1 MSGGGIQTAVRDGRR
16 TSRQSTGNG
25 MNTTALQGANIAFNA
40 YSAQRGFQPN
50 TPNRS
55 EITRMAPKSDSL
67 RSAQHRAESDADDA
81 ESVSELPEAGL
92 VMDRI
97 KAFSASRNNA
107 VLPSIQSR
115 KHGDVLQSEPPQI
128 QAAALA
134 AIRSA
139 SRTPQSTPSSRSI
152 SPITRT
158 TTGTSPSRRKAISPA
173 PKPDFLS
180 AARSPR
186 PLHAPA
192 PVRKVPVTAH
202 SLANITDEGK
212 ARANS
217 ERPQSRK
224 PDSIKNPATKE
235 AARNRPKAE
244 NIINPSSDRER
255 RISPLRQ
262 PLGSQLDKDEQPK
275 LTPPTSKPKPAA
287 TNIEEKNLQPEPPKR
302 NVPRLRDDTYTSA
315 PQSPRSSTTRIPD
328 TSQPDTPTRRFSY
341 APSTFDEA
349 TTPGN
354 FHNTISRQ
362 DTGDTESTTGM
373 TKESLANAIIASS
386 LASSRAPS
394 PYTPL
399 PPLPPPRRSRSR
411 SLLHP
416 GDILKKDVR
425 KTPSPPKGM
434 RQTLREPHK
443 SDDEVNKNSNR
454 RHLIKHHPHKHHE
467 GNRRRWRQE
476 VTEPARKR
484 YEGVW
489 AANKGLWVPPDSMLY
504 RIFPD
509 LPRALV
515 VSDLVVH
522 LVVRDIWTR
531 SRLPDHTLEQIWNLV
546 DRKGIGMLA
555 REEFVVGLWLI
566 DETLRGHKIPVKV
579 PDSVWDSV
587 RHSPGIKVPQEF

>member
-1 MSGGGIQTAVRDGRR
+1 MSSGGIQTVVRDGRR
-16 TSRQSTGNG
+16 TSRPANGNV
-25 MNTTALQGANIAFNA
+25 MNTAALQGANIAFNA
-40 YSAQRGFQPN
+40 HSAQRGSQSS

-55 EITRMAPKSDSL
+55 DTMRVNPKIESP
-67 RSAQHRAESDADDA
+67 RPTHHRTNSEADA
-81 ESVSELPEAGL
+81 EPVSEMPEAGL

-97 KAFSASRNNA
+97 KAFSTSRNNA
-107 VLPSIQSR
+107 VRPNIQSR
-115 KHGDVLQSEPPQI
+115 KSGDTLRPEPPQI

-139 SRTPQSTPSSRSI
+139 SRTPQTTPSSRSI
-152 SPITRT
+152 SPIKRA
-158 TTGTSPSRRKAISPA
+158 TTGSSPSRRKAISPA

-180 AARSPR
+180 AARNPK

-192 PVRKVPVTAH
+192 PIRKVPVIAH
-202 SLANITDEGK
+202 SLANITDEEK
-212 ARANS
+212 AGTNS
-217 ERPQSRK
+217 ERPQSRQ
-224 PDSIKNPATKE
+224 PRLVKNPVTKE
-235 AARNRPKAE
+235 TARNRPKAQQDT
-244 NIINPSSDRER
+244 INSSLDREPS
-255 RISPLRQ
+255 IPPLRK
-262 PLGSQLDKDEQPK
+262 PLGSKLNKDELKPV
-275 LTPPTSKPKPAA
+275 PPISKPKPA
-287 TNIEEKNLQPEPPKR
+287 TTIIEEKTAQPEPSKR
-302 NVPRLRDDTYTSA
+302 SVPRLRDDTYTSA
-315 PQSPRSSTTRIPD
+315 PQSPQSSTPRILD

-341 APSTFDEA
+341 APSVFDE
-349 TTPGN
+349 TTVPGS

-362 DTGDTESTTGM
+362 GTGTTEGTSGM

-394 PYTPL
+394 PYSPL

-425 KTPSPPKGM
+425 KTPSPPKGF
-434 RQTLREPHK
+434 RQTLRDPPK
-443 SDDEVNKNSNR
+443 PDEEANKNANR

-467 GNRRRWRQE
+467 GDRRRWRQE
-476 VTEPARKR
+476 VTEAARKR

-489 AANKGLWVPPDSMLY
+489 AANKGLWVPAESMLY
-504 RIFPD
+504 QMFPD

-531 SRLPDHTLEQIWNLV
+531 SRLPDYTLEQIWNLV

-587 RHSPGIKVPQEF
+587 RHSPGIKLPQDF